1 MEELQARSLK
11 CATALP
17 PLILQSGIEIWS
29 EFDTRAI
36 SPLLESRVM
45 LLRNDN
51 IFYWPIQ
58 LWGALLSKHLPTEM

>member
-36 SPLLESRVM
+36 SPLLESRVL
-45 LLRNDN
+45 LLRDDN
-51 IFYWPIQ
+51 IFY
-58 LWGALLSKHLPTEM
+58 